1 MSEENEQILVRKQKL
16 AALKTQGTQA
26 YPNDFSPTHTT
37 AALLE
42 RFAETKPEAFEQL
55 TEQFALA
62 GRIMSIRHFGKAAF
76 FHIQDRSGQ
85 IQVYVRQGDSPQEAV
100 TLLKETLDVGDFV
113 GVRGSIFRTRTGELT
128 IKTATLRLLSKSLR
142 PLPEKWHGLQDV
154 EVRYR
159 QRYLDM
165 LVNPHVRET
174 FRKRAQLIQ
183 LIRQFFIDR
192 DYLEVETPTMQSI
205 AGGALARPFVTHH
218 NTLDIDLYLRIA
230 PELFLKRLIV
240 GGAER
245 VFEVGRNFR
254 NEGMSTKH
262 NPEFTTLEFY
272 EAYATYEHLMTLTE
286 ELFAFLAREVNGS
299 LTVPYGEQTIDFTP
313 PWPRLGMKEALCQY
327 TGLSMEELD
336 NEATVRAKA
345 RALGVHTPAAAPL
358 GKAMEELFGE
368 VVEPHLVQPTFVV
381 SYPVEVSPLARRNET
396 DSRFVDRFE
405 LYIAGREIAN
415 AFSELNDPEDQLQ
428 RFLEQ
433 LREREAGDQEAHA
446 LDEDYVRALEY
457 GMPPTAGEGIG
468 IDRLV
473 MLFTNSP
480 SIRDVILFPQM
491 RPEKARD

>member
-1 MSEENEQILVRKQKL
+1 MTEENEQILVRKKKL
-16 AALKTQGTQA
+16 AALKERGA
-26 YPNDFSPTHTT
+26 PVYPNDFAPTHTA
-37 AALLE
+37 AALLQ
-42 RFAETKPEAFEQL
+42 RFANATEEDLAALP
-55 TEQFALA
+55 EQFALA
-62 GRIMSIRHFGKAAF
+62 GRIMSLRHFGKAAF
-76 FHIQDRSGQ
+76 FHVQDRSGQ
-85 IQVYVRQGDSPQEAV
+85 LQVYVRQGDSPQETV
-100 TLLKETLDVGDFV
+100 TLLKETLDVGDIV
-113 GVRGSIFRTRTGELT
+113 GVIGSLFRTRTGELT
-128 IKTATLRLLSKSLR
+128 LKASELRLLSKALR
-142 PLPEKWHGLQDV
+142 PLPEKWHGLHDV

-159 QRYLDM
+159 QRYLDL

-174 FRKRAQLIQ
+174 FRKRAKLIQ
-183 LIRQFFIDR
+183 LIRQFFITR

-218 NTLDIDLYLRIA
+218 NALDVDLYLRIA

-245 VFEVGRNFR
+245 VFELGRMFR

-262 NPEFTTLEFY
+262 NPEYTMLEFY
-272 EAYATYEHLMTLTE
+272 QAYATYEQLMTLTE
-286 ELFAFLAREVNGS
+286 ELFTFLAQEINGG
-299 LTVPYGEQTIDFTP
+299 LRLRYGEYEIDLTP
-313 PWPRLGMKEALCQY
+313 PWRRLGMKEALQEY
-327 TGLSMEELD
+327 AGFSADEIEND
-336 NEATVRAKA
+336 EVVRAKA
-345 RALGVHTPAAAPL
+345 RELGVLPHASAPL
-358 GKAMEELFGE
+358 GKVLEEVFSAT
-368 VVEPHLVQPTFVV
+368 VEPHLIQPTFVV
-381 SYPVEVSPLARRNET
+381 SYPVEVSPLARRN
-396 DSRFVDRFE
+396 DKDPRFVDRFE
-405 LYIAGREIAN
+405 LYIAGRELAN

-491 RPEKARD
+491 RPEKTRS

>member
-1 MSEENEQILVRKQKL
+1 M
-16 AALKTQGTQA
+16 
-26 YPNDFSPTHTT
+26 
-37 AALLE
+37 
-42 RFAETKPEAFEQL
+42 
-55 TEQFALA
+55 A
-62 GRIMSIRHFGKAAF
+62 GRIVSLRHFGKATF

-85 IQVYVRQGDSPQEAV
+85 MQVYVRQGDSPADAV
-100 TLLKETLDVGDFV
+100 GLVKETLDVGDFV
-113 GVRGSIFRTRTGELT
+113 GVTGPVFRTRTGELT
-128 IKTATLRLLSKSLR
+128 IKATTLRLLSKALR

-159 QRYLDM
+159 QRYLDFI
-165 LVNPHVRET
+165 VNPHVRDT
-174 FRKRAQLIQ
+174 FRKRAKLIQ
-183 LIRQFFIDR
+183 LIRQFFIER

-205 AGGALARPFVTHH
+205 AGGALAKPFVTHH

-245 VFEVGRNFR
+245 VFEIGRNFR

-272 EAYATYEHLMTLTE
+272 QAYATYEQLMTLTE
-286 ELFAFLAREVNGS
+286 ELFAFLAQKVNGG
-299 LTVPYGEQTIDFTP
+299 LQFHYGEQTLDFTP

-327 TGLSMEELD
+327 TGLSAEELD
-336 NEATVRAKA
+336 DDRRVRAKA
-345 RALGVHTPAAAPL
+345 REFGVHTPAAAPL
-358 GKAMEELFGE
+358 GKVLEELFGE
-368 VVEPHLVQPTFVV
+368 VVEPHLIQPTFVV
-381 SYPVEVSPLARRNET
+381 SYPVEVSPLARRNDT
-396 DSRFVDRFE
+396 DPRFVDRFE

-433 LREREAGDQEAHA
+433 LREREAGDEEAHA
-446 LDEDYVRALEY
+446 LDEDYIRALEY

-491 RPEKARD
+491 RPEKTRG

>member
-1 MSEENEQILVRKQKL
+1 MI
-16 AALKTQGTQA
+16 
-26 YPNDFSPTHTT
+26 
-37 AALLE
+37 
-42 RFAETKPEAFEQL
+42 
-55 TEQFALA
+55 
-62 GRIMSIRHFGKAAF
+62 
-76 FHIQDRSGQ
+76 
-85 IQVYVRQGDSPQEAV
+85 
-100 TLLKETLDVGDFV
+100 
-113 GVRGSIFRTRTGELT
+113 
-128 IKTATLRLLSKSLR
+128 
-142 PLPEKWHGLQDV
+142 
-154 EVRYR
+154 
-159 QRYLDM
+159 
-165 LVNPHVRET
+165 VNPHVRDT
-174 FRKRAQLIQ
+174 FRKRAKLIQ
-183 LIRQFFIDR
+183 LTRQFFIDR

-272 EAYATYEHLMTLTE
+272 QAYATYEHLMTLTE
-286 ELFAFLAREVNGS
+286 ELFAFLAYEVNGG
-299 LTVPYGEQTIDFTP
+299 LHVTYGEYTIDFTP
-313 PWPRLGMKEALCQY
+313 PWPRLGMKTALSQY
-327 TGLSMEELD
+327 SGLSVDELD
-336 NEATVRAKA
+336 QEATVRARA
-345 RALGVHTPAAAPL
+345 RELGVHTPAAAPL
-358 GKAMEELFGE
+358 GKVLEELFGE
-368 VVEPHLVQPTFVV
+368 IVEPHLIQPTFVV
-381 SYPVEVSPLARRNET
+381 SYPVEVSPLARRN
-396 DSRFVDRFE
+396 DNDPRFVDRFE

-491 RPEKARD
+491 RPEKMRD